1 MSTAARLVDNPYN
14 KTASAAVFNLP
25 HNEGMGRQSQQRVSN
40 TKRQYQLAATN
51 SYKKPKKGDQLTLI
65 GDIAFNSER
74 DCKIC
79 VAQARRR
86 FDSSVPVPKRSHHE
100 LCAKNTKTGG
110 KGPLT
115 TQRLAEIA
123 DDRRYKHIIR
133 PIESH
138 EKGSWKHSHKE
149 DCLFQ
154 SPTEW
159 N

>member
-1 MSTAARLVDNPYN
+1 
-14 KTASAAVFNLP
+14 
-25 HNEGMGRQSQQRVSN
+25 
-40 TKRQYQLAATN
+40 
-51 SYKKPKKGDQLTLI
+51 LI

-133 PIESH
+133 PRVARKRKLEALTQR
-138 EKGSWKHSHKE
+138 GG